1 LALNNDIENQFVT
14 AVKVAIEVSRTNSA
28 IECPAPDIVT
38 AYREHALSDAE
49 HLRWQAHFA
58 GCTRCQTVLAEISCP
73 PSPAVVPLPEAISE
87 PARLRKPGPA
97 RMRWIVAALATIAVV
112 VVAEMRP
119 PAGDVVHRAAE
130 ISAMPVKASLGHTGA
145 SSASAAR
152 MRSSTAVASDKL
164 RSVVSAAPNYSISV
178 SAPPRFPAQSSAAS
192 PRGLTAVRSGVLA
205 STPKIVSERQPSVAA
220 LVPQRVPSEKG
231 PASPP
236 STESRV
242 SSPTRH
248 REVAPEA
255 IEAAA
260 AGSPKATSAAPS
272 MLAQMPPRPVRTRT
286 PLPLTRQSSVTPP
299 AVENAEQYTQRSSAM
314 RPAPKVVAS
323 AERETAPISADAARP
338 DVASPVRMSRIY
350 APHPEH
356 AAAPALPRPQDA
368 SGALPE
374 GTKITLANWQQYK
387 AFMPEGMIA
396 LFSGRYGLK
405 MPIDVEIDVG
415 SPRHIVAPSTFR
427 RATEEHNG
435 QVRMVHLADG
445 HNDIANYVAGEP
457 FPSPAGPN
465 KGYEI
470 LADLWYTYSPHLA
483 VGMPGRGLWNVTML
497 DRFGNATSASWAFVY
512 RQLAFNTDPGVGAI
526 DSLAAGAF
534 YSQWLMAEEP
544 EQAKYTTDLDILPQN
559 NQREESN
566 YLFFPALRHSVRF
579 SVGARCAPLFG
590 TDWTHDDQKPGFN
603 GGLARFDAGYL
614 RDMKM
619 LALVDLSSAVADF
632 PSQYD
637 MPLGFARPSWGK
649 WSQRD
654 VWVIDIHRIPSES
667 IGYCYSKRIEYVDK
681 ETTRGLWEDLYDPAN
696 SLWKVTMNAYCPRKV
711 PGTDGDTIYGRFAAS
726 TWDLQNQH
734 ATLGNSADSS
744 GRMITFNSEAPK
756 QFDDVAKYSTPGGLM
771 QIMR

>member
-1 LALNNDIENQFVT
+1 VALNKDIENQFAA
-14 AVKVAIEVSRTNSA
+14 AVKVAIDVSHTNRA
-28 IECPAPDIVT
+28 IECPAPDVMT
-38 AYREHALSDAE
+38 AYREHALSDE
-49 HLRWQAHFA
+49 ELLRWQAHIA
-58 GCTRCQTVLAEISCP
+58 GCTRCQTVLAEISCTP
-73 PSPAVVPLPEAISE
+73 PPAAVPLPEAISE
-87 PARLRKPGPA
+87 AAHLPKPGPA
-97 RMRWIVAALATIAVV
+97 HMRWIVAALATISVV
-112 VVAEMRP
+112 LVAEMSP
-119 PAGDVVHRAAE
+119 PAADVMHRAAE
-130 ISAMPVKASLGHTGA
+130 IATPVKAALGYTGA

-152 MRSSTAVASDKL
+152 RRSSTAVASDKL
-164 RSVVSAAPNYSISV
+164 SSVVSAAPNYSTSV
-178 SAPPRFPAQSSAAS
+178 SAPPSFPAQSSAAS
-192 PRGLTAVRSGVLA
+192 PKGLTAARSGVLA
-205 STPKIVSERQPSVAA
+205 SAPKIVTERQAPVAA
-220 LVPQRVPSEKG
+220 LVPQWVPSEKSPAG
-231 PASPP
+231 PL
-236 STESRV
+236 STESHV
-242 SSPTRH
+242 SSPMRH

-260 AGSPKATSAAPS
+260 AGSRKVTSAALS
-272 MLAQMPPRPVRTRT
+272 MLAQTPPRPFRTRM
-286 PLPLTRQSSVTPP
+286 PLPLARQSSLMPP
-299 AVENAEQYTQRSSAM
+299 GAEKAEQYTQRSSAM
-314 RPAPKVVAS
+314 RPVPKVVAS
-323 AERETAPISADAARP
+323 AEPETTPINADAARP
-338 DVASPVRMSRIY
+338 NVASPVRMSRIY
-350 APHPEH
+350 APHPER
-356 AAAPALPRPQDA
+356 AAASALRRPQDG
-368 SGALPE
+368 SGAIPA
-374 GTKITLANWQQYK
+374 GTKITLANWRQYR

-405 MPIDVEIDVG
+405 MPTDVEIDVG

-435 QVRMVHLADG
+435 QVRIVHLADG

-483 VGMPGRGLWNVTML
+483 VGIPGGGLWNVTML

-534 YSQWLMAEEP
+534 YSQWLMTEEP
-544 EQAKYTTDLDILPQN
+544 EQAKYTTDLDVLPQN

-566 YLFFPALRHSVRF
+566 YIFLPALRHSVRF
-579 SVGARCAPLFG
+579 SVGARCAPLLG

-603 GGLARFDAGYL
+603 GGLASFDASYL

-619 LALVDLSSAVADF
+619 LALVDLSFAVADF

-654 VWVIDIHRIPSES
+654 VWVIDIHRIPSERM
-667 IGYCYSKRIEYVDK
+667 GYCYSKRIEYVDK
-681 ETTRGLWEDLYDPAN
+681 ETARALWEDLYDSAN
-696 SLWKVTMNAYCPRKV
+696 SLWKVTMDAYYPRKV
-711 PGTDGDTIYGRFAAS
+711 PGTDGDTLYGRFAAS

-744 GRMITFNSEAPK
+744 GGMITFNSEVPK
-756 QFDDVAKYSTPGGLM
+756 QLDDVAKYSTPGGLM
-771 QIMR
+771 QLMR

>member
-1 LALNNDIENQFVT
+1 
-14 AVKVAIEVSRTNSA
+14 
-28 IECPAPDIVT
+28 
-38 AYREHALSDAE
+38 
-49 HLRWQAHFA
+49 
-58 GCTRCQTVLAEISCP
+58 
-73 PSPAVVPLPEAISE
+73 
-87 PARLRKPGPA
+87 
-97 RMRWIVAALATIAVV
+97 
-112 VVAEMRP
+112 
-119 PAGDVVHRAAE
+119 
-130 ISAMPVKASLGHTGA
+130 
-145 SSASAAR
+145 
-152 MRSSTAVASDKL
+152 
-164 RSVVSAAPNYSISV
+164 
-178 SAPPRFPAQSSAAS
+178 
-192 PRGLTAVRSGVLA
+192 
-205 STPKIVSERQPSVAA
+205 
-220 LVPQRVPSEKG
+220 
-231 PASPP
+231 
-236 STESRV
+236 
-242 SSPTRH
+242 
-248 REVAPEA
+248 
-255 IEAAA
+255 
-260 AGSPKATSAAPS
+260 

-299 AVENAEQYTQRSSAM
+299 AVENAEQYTQRSIAM

-350 APHPEH
+350 APHPER

-405 MPIDVEIDVG
+405 MPTDVEIDVG

-681 ETTRGLWEDLYDPAN
+681 ETTRGLWEDLYDSAN

-744 GRMITFNSEAPK
+744 GRMITFNSEVPK